1 MGAATLL
8 AVCVMCGC
16 GNSTVTA
23 DQVKQARDTL
33 LSDARESAL
42 LAQTVAA
49 GSALG
54 SSTSSHAHVLS
65 DDAQMAGATLSHGT
79 LPTDQRDRAHRLL
92 RDSGALVSLLDRL
105 AQSSEPAGAAALQA
119 QLQSLSDD
127 IAGA

>member
-1 MGAATLL
+1 
-8 AVCVMCGC
+8 MCGC

-65 DDAQMAGATLSHGT
+65 DDAQMAGETLSHGT

-92 RDSGALVSLLDRL
+92 LDSGALVSLLDRL
-105 AQSSEPAGAAALQA
+105 AQSSEPTGAAALQA